1 MTYFIIA
8 VLVIACIIMHN
19 DKEQWREGHQK
30 KQDLINKGKDCYYQ
44 AVVDARK
51 IKDETK
57 RAKEQI
63 LFLANREANLIKEEN
78 KKKIADIEEER
89 NLLTAA
95 KTAAIKDFPVLAT
108 IIADY
113 ENAKDLAIENNLRYK
128 DRPAVKAAD
137 EVKKIRGEKR
147 ILIVEN
153 HAYKWELL
161 HLKKLLPW
169 LEDIEEEAITPV
181 HDYINANFAE
191 NDSAGF
197 WLTPDEYMRLRSTEK
212 YQLALKRYCTR
223 HKSNQEI
230 GTEYERFIGYMYETK
245 GYKVEFVGIE
255 KGLEDLGR
263 DLICTND
270 KEVLIV
276 QCKCWSNK
284 KNKVIREKYIN
295 QLCGTALM
303 YKIKH
308 PECKKA
314 IKPVFV
320 STVPYSDTA
329 KEFAKY
335 LNIQC
340 IVQPLE
346 KYPMIKCNI
355 NLSTN
360 EKIYHLPFDQQYDKC
375 VINKKLG
382 ECYVMT
388 VQEAENKGFRR
399 ARRWLGH
406 N

>member
-8 VLVIACIIMHN
+8 VLVVACIVMHN
-19 DKEQWREGHQK
+19 DKERWREGHQK
-30 KQDLINKGKDCYYQ
+30 QQELINKGRDYYYN
-44 AVVDARK
+44 ATMDARK
-51 IKDETK
+51 TKDEAN
-57 RAKEQI
+57 RVKEHI
-63 LFLANREANLIKEEN
+63 LFSANREANLIKEQN

-95 KTAAIKDFPVLAT
+95 KTTAIKDFPVLAT

-147 ILIVEN
+147 KLIAEN
-153 HAYKWELL
+153 RAYKWELL

-169 LEDIEEEAITPV
+169 LDDIEEEAITPA
-181 HDYINANFAE
+181 HDYVNADFTE
-191 NDSAGF
+191 SDSAGF
-197 WLTPDEYMRLRSTEK
+197 WLTPDEYARLGNVEK
-212 YQLALKRYCTR
+212 YQLALDRYCR
-223 HKSNQEI
+223 SHKSNQEI
-230 GTEYERFIGYMYETK
+230 GTEYERFIGYMYETM

-360 EKIYHLPFDQQYDKC
+360 TKIYHLPFDQQYDKC

-399 ARRWLGH
+399 AKRWLGH

>member
-8 VLVIACIIMHN
+8 VLVVACIVMHN
-19 DKEQWREGHQK
+19 DKERWREGHQK
-30 KQDLINKGKDCYYQ
+30 KQDLINKGEDCYYQ

-113 ENAKDLAIENNLRYK
+113 ENAKDLALENNLRYK

-147 ILIVEN
+147 ILIAEN
-153 HAYKWELL
+153 RAYKWELL

-212 YQLALKRYCTR
+212 YQLALNRYCTR
-223 HKSNQEI
+223 YKSNQEI
-230 GTEYERFIGYMYETK
+230 GTEYERFIGYMYETM

-308 PECKKA
+308 PECKKT

-320 STVPYSDTA
+320 STVPYSDMA
-329 KEFAKY
+329 KEFAKC

-346 KYPMIKCNI
+346 KYPMVKCNI

>member
-1 MTYFIIA
+1 MAYLIIA
-8 VLVIACIIMHN
+8 VLVMACIIIYN
-19 DKEQWREGHQK
+19 DKERWREGHQK
-30 KQDLINKGKDCYYQ
+30 QQELINKGKNYYYN
-44 AVVDARK
+44 ATMDARK
-51 IKDETK
+51 TKDEAN
-57 RAKEQI
+57 RVKEHI
-63 LFLANREANLIKEEN
+63 LFSANREANLIKEQN

-95 KTAAIKDFPVLAT
+95 KTTAIKDFPVLAT

-230 GTEYERFIGYMYETK
+230 GIEYERFIGYMYETM

-308 PECKKA
+308 PECKKT

-346 KYPMIKCNI
+346 KYPMVKCNI

>member
-1 MTYFIIA
+1 
-8 VLVIACIIMHN
+8 
-19 DKEQWREGHQK
+19 
-30 KQDLINKGKDCYYQ
+30 
-44 AVVDARK
+44 
-51 IKDETK
+51 
-57 RAKEQI
+57 
-63 LFLANREANLIKEEN
+63 
-78 KKKIADIEEER
+78 
-89 NLLTAA
+89 
-95 KTAAIKDFPVLAT
+95 
-108 IIADY
+108 
-113 ENAKDLAIENNLRYK
+113 
-128 DRPAVKAAD
+128 
-137 EVKKIRGEKR
+137 
-147 ILIVEN
+147 
-153 HAYKWELL
+153 
-161 HLKKLLPW
+161 
-169 LEDIEEEAITPV
+169 
-181 HDYINANFAE
+181 
-191 NDSAGF
+191 
-197 WLTPDEYMRLRSTEK
+197 
-212 YQLALKRYCTR
+212 
-223 HKSNQEI
+223 
-230 GTEYERFIGYMYETK
+230 MYETK

-308 PECKKA
+308 PECKKT
-314 IKPVFV
+314 INPVFV

-340 IVQPLE
+340 IIQPLE

-399 ARRWLGH
+399 ARRWYGY